1 MADISGLLDT
11 LFLSKQNPELMNL
24 LGLTDEQKAAL
35 NTQQNIGT
43 GVGIAKG
50 IAENYNQGILPSILG
65 GYLGG
70 SAGRQAPITNV
81 IQQKKTA
88 VDISKGI
95 QELEKLGYD
104 TRKLKRE
111 ETGVQRQII
120 DAAGKG
126 ASQED
131 INYLLINPTE
141 AVKGNIGRSPLY
153 NKDLN
158 LFASSYKNPNINT
171 WTGEDFKNFQ
181 TWSGLANASD
191 SAKED
196 VNRAKLAYETGTVIK
211 APLTR
216 EKFLNSV
223 NNGTL
228 TQGQPQGTPTGTP
241 KAIPQDNA
249 STGFKQPQK
258 EVKQGLPLVESSAI
272 APKNR
277 EQLILEQ
284 PKATAA
290 TEYALSSTRRIRN
303 TINRIL
309 DNPNF
314 SSAFGKDGV
323 LLSYIPNTEA
333 ASAAAELDTL
343 KNQLFVEGITDM
355 RNASQTGAAVGNVTE
370 KEGSRFEN
378 LKGSLQQ
385 KKKFKDIVSELER
398 IDKEMDLAERRISNA
413 YGRTYRQA
421 DFIVDPLYSR
431 GSYKAP
437 VSPRDVPLNSPS
449 GNQKTGTFRI
459 VR

>member
-11 LFLSKQNPELMNL
+11 LFLTRQNPELINL

-43 GVGIAKG
+43 GIGVLKG
-50 IAENYNQGILPSILG
+50 VAENYNQGILPSILG
-65 GYLGG
+65 GYIGG
-70 SAGRQAPITNV
+70 SAGRQSPISNV

-88 VDISKGI
+88 GELQKI
-95 QELEKLGYD
+95 QLETSDLLRKDVG
-104 TRKLKRE
+104 TRRAVEEAIKR
-111 ETGVQRQII
+111 
-120 DAAGKG
+120 G
-126 ASQED
+126 ASQSE
-131 INYLLINPTE
+131 INSLLISPIEVMKGEIKRNP
-141 AVKGNIGRSPLY
+141 IY
-153 NKDLN
+153 NEQAN
-158 LFASSYKNPNINT
+158 LFAAGYKKPNMNT
-171 WTGEDFKNFQ
+171 WTAEDYGNFQ
-181 TWSGLANASD
+181 TWTGLASAAD

-196 VNRAKLAYETGTVIK
+196 VNRAQLAYNTGTVIK
-211 APLTR
+211 APPTK
-216 EKFLNSV
+216 EQFLKSINSDE
-223 NNGTL
+223 L
-228 TQGQPQGTPTGTP
+228 PQGNLTGAQQSTPAPTP
-241 KAIPQDNA
+241 AGKP
-249 STGFKQPQK
+249 STGFKQPER

-272 APKNR
+272 APKNK
-277 EQLILEQ
+277 EQLLIEQ

-385 KKKFKDIVSELER
+385 KKKFKDIVAELER
-398 IDKEMDLAERRISNA
+398 IDKEMDLAEKRISNA
-413 YGRTYRQA
+413 YNRTYRPA
-421 DFIVDPLYSR
+421 DFIVDPLYAR
-431 GSYKAP
+431 GSYKPAT
-437 VSPRDVPLNSPS
+437 SPRDVPLNSPS
-449 GNQKTGTFRI
+449 GKQGNWGIREI
-459 VR
+459 R